1 MKENRRKDTETAKAS
16 MKRSGDDDVRL
27 AGLNK
32 KAGPQGTASAG
43 KVRGKVSGLVFV
55 AEVKRKE
62 KEKADKLQKMQERAK
77 AIEAQDREN
86 RLEAKLKRQKRLR
99 DMAAYAGWGR
109 QPHRMEGSKAPRSVL
124 ASKGLQILA
133 APAMRK
139 RSIRLPSF
147 KRSASKPVM
156 EQVVEDV
163 EATPKKDV
171 KAFMRQAL
179 VKRDPTVTS
188 PEEDEMSVV
197 TSTRPPRPWGRQ
209 PVTTR
214 SRRRGGGRC
223 RRSRRGPW
231 IWTRSWRAPRSR
243 REVLKLVWRFCF
255 A

>member
-1 MKENRRKDTETAKAS
+1 M
-16 MKRSGDDDVRL
+16 
-27 AGLNK
+27 AGLKNK
-32 KAGPQGTASAG
+32 KRPDLKERQVLERLEA
-43 KVRGKVSGLVFV
+43 KYLGLVFV

-147 KRSASKPVM
+147 KRTASKPVM

-163 EATPKKDV
+163 EATPKRNVKD
-171 KAFMRQAL
+171 FMSRAL
-179 VKRDPTVTS
+179 VKRDTTVVS

-197 TSTRPPRPWGRQ
+197 TLDSAAATVGSTARHNPFSPSGRRALS
-209 PVTTR
+209 PLEAR
-214 SRRRGGGRC
+214 SLDLDAELEGAEESKEG
-223 RRSRRGPW
+223 S
-231 IWTRSWRAPRSR
+231 
-243 REVLKLVWRFCF
+243 
-255 A
+255 

>member
-1 MKENRRKDTETAKAS
+1 MLAGKNDASPAVRKMKENRKKDTETAKAS
-16 MKRSGDDDVRL
+16 MKRSGDDVRL
-27 AGLNK
+27 AGLKNK
-32 KAGPQGTASAG
+32 KRPDLKERQVLERLEA
-43 KVRGKVSGLVFV
+43 KYLGLVFV

-109 QPHRMEGSKAPRSVL
+109 QPHRVEGSKAPRSVL

-163 EATPKKDV
+163 EATPKRNV
-171 KAFMRQAL
+171 KEFMSRAL
-179 VKRDPTVTS
+179 VKPTAVASPDDEQSIVTLDSAAATIGPRNPFS
-188 PEEDEMSVV
+188 PS
-197 TSTRPPRPWGRQ
+197 
-209 PVTTR
+209 
-214 SRRRGGGRC
+214 SRRPALSPLEA
-223 RRSRRGPW
+223 RSL
-231 IWTRSWRAPRSR
+231 
-243 REVLKLVWRFCF
+243 ELD
-255 A
+255 